1 MACPRASGARH
12 GSGRPAVSAVAADTL
27 AGMSDIAPRIL
38 QSLAAVDAERQR
50 RAAAPAL
57 AAGVGALKAYQ
68 QARFERTHADLFDH
82 PRYGAAARF
91 FVDELYGPQDFAQR
105 DAQFGR
111 IVPALV
117 RLFPEDIV
125 ETVEALAAV
134 HALSERLDSTMAT
147 RLNGTA
153 PTRMAYT
160 RAWQATGEPASR
172 MRQLELVM
180 RIGTSLD
187 RHTRSL
193 VLRASLKAMR
203 GPARAAGLGALQA
216 FLEAG
221 FDAFGAMRG
230 AREFLATIRTRE
242 TTLAQRLFDPAA
254 VAAATSPL
262 ASDDPLAWL
271 P

>member
-1 MACPRASGARH
+1 
-12 GSGRPAVSAVAADTL
+12 
-27 AGMSDIAPRIL
+27 MSDIAARIL
-38 QSLAAVDAERQR
+38 QSFATVEAERRRRAQAPVLAASVA
-50 RAAAPAL
+50 
-57 AAGVGALKAYQ
+57 ALKTYQ
-68 QARFERTHADLFDH
+68 QARFERTHAELFAS
-82 PRYGAAARF
+82 PRYGRAARF

-105 DAQFGR
+105 DAQFSR

-117 RLFPEDIV
+117 RLFPDDII

-134 HALSERLDSTMAT
+134 HALSEHLDSAMAEHLDGAT
-147 RLNGTA
+147 PARA
-153 PTRMAYT
+153 AYV

-180 RIGTSLD
+180 RVGESLD
-187 RHTRSL
+187 RHTRSI
-193 VLRASLKAMR
+193 VLRTSLKAMR

-230 AREFLATIRTRE
+230 AREFLASIRIRE
-242 TTLAQRLFDPAA
+242 IALAERLFEPGA
-254 VAAATSPL
+254 VAAATAPL
-262 ASDDPLAWL
+262 AQDDPLAQL

>member
-1 MACPRASGARH
+1 
-12 GSGRPAVSAVAADTL
+12 
-27 AGMSDIAPRIL
+27 MSDIATRIL
-38 QSLAAVDAERQR
+38 QSLAAVDAERR
-50 RAAAPAL
+50 RRGAAPPL
-57 AAGVGALKAYQ
+57 AASVAALKAYQ
-68 QARFERTHADLFDH
+68 LARFEHTHADLFGNA
-82 PRYGAAARF
+82 RYRRAARF

-105 DAQFGR
+105 DAQFSR

-117 RLFPEDIV
+117 RLFPDDIV
-125 ETVEALAAV
+125 GTVESLAAV
-134 HALSERLDSTMAT
+134 HALSERLDSTMAAH
-147 RLNGTA
+147 LDGA
-153 PTRMAYT
+153 PPARAAYV

-180 RIGTSLD
+180 RMGESLD

-193 VLRASLKAMR
+193 VLRTSLKAMR

-230 AREFLATIRTRE
+230 AREFFATIRARE
-242 TTLAQRLFDPAA
+242 TALIARMFEPGA
-254 VAAATSPL
+254 VAAATTEL
-262 ASDDPLAWL
+262 ARDDPLAQL